1 MTLQSQTSHDILI
14 NTRAEMSVL
23 VCRSAAAVFFLVL
36 LHMLLLWCLQVFLPT
51 VLPNLR
57 LNVLLL
63 LLAVPPRPAGCVPV
77 VQKQFRTHTAAIL
90 DWVDLWDRFGYQFH
104 CRNVQFTAFITQ
116 KAT

>member
-1 MTLQSQTSHDILI
+1 
-14 NTRAEMSVL
+14 MSVL
-23 VCRSAAAVFFLVL
+23 VCRSAAVVFFLVL
-36 LHMLLLWCLQVFLPT
+36 LHMLLLWFLQVFLTT

-63 LLAVPPRPAGCVPV
+63 LLAVTPRPAGSVPV
-77 VQKQFRTHTAAIL
+77 VQKQFTTHMAAIL
-90 DWVDLWDRFGYQFH
+90 DWMDEASYLWDRFGYQFH